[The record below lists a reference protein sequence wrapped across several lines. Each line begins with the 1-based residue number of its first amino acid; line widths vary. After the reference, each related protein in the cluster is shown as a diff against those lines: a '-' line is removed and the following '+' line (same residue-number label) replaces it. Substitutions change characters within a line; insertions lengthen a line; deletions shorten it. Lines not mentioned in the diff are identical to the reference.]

1 MSIQKNEKQVWT
13 NLTIQKRKRYT
24 TLYKSKNIVDKL
36 IDRAYNNNR

>member
-13 NLTIQKRKRYT
+13 NLTIQKRKQNAA
-24 TLYKSKNIVDKL
+24 LYKSKNIVDKL